1 MEKLNWIFIAF
12 GVMLLFA
19 ASFSSGDISLSP
31 SRAEASDFQLIIAIG
46 GLVAVIVGIIKN

>member
-1 MEKLNWIFIAF
+1 MEKLNWIFITF
-12 GVMLLFA
+12 GVMLLLA

-31 SRAEASDFQLIIAIG
+31 SGAEASDFQLIIAIG